1 MTVHRRPK
9 KMFERRITTHSHKDL
24 KKYPANGLVVGTWE
38 SPIQSSFPY
47 MIGSMRRTL
56 HLSTFTI
63 KIIYMDPMGIN
74 HELIEVS
81 VPKYASHLVL
91 KKILSSSRCW
101 TTGTPLSWHP
111 DLMLDFLMMQCL
123 LHPLTSYSQLVQVFY
138 GFFLV
143 GGVTARA
150 PENRP
155 ISPKGKDR
163 LPTINFQ
170 VLLLTQEIL
179 HQSIGSFTPLFTVF
193 FTFQVMIAGFLPSR
207 VY

>member
-1 MTVHRRPK
+1 
-9 KMFERRITTHSHKDL
+9 
-24 KKYPANGLVVGTWE
+24 
-38 SPIQSSFPY
+38 
-47 MIGSMRRTL
+47 MRRTL

-81 VPKYASHLVL
+81 VPKYASHLVP

-101 TTGTPLSWHP
+101 TTGTPLSWTSRFNAATFDDAVFVAIRWHP
-111 DLMLDFLMMQCL
+111 ILNWCKFSMD
-123 LHPLTSYSQLVQVFY
+123 S
-138 GFFLV
+138 FLV
-143 GGVTARA
+143 GGVTAKA

-179 HQSIGSFTPLFTVF
+179 HQSIAGFTPLFTGF
-193 FTFQVMIAGFLPSR
+193 FLHFRWWSPDSFHQR